1 MDLGDGKKGD
11 CTMLDAL
18 IPAIDAI
25 QSAAESNASFNEV
38 YFSHSLIIICILYS
52 ISNTNTCEDHQSG

>member
-1 MDLGDGKKGD
+1 MELGDGKKGD

-25 QSAAESNASFNEV
+25 QAAAEANASFTDV
-38 YFSHSLIIICILYS
+38 S
-52 ISNTNTCEDHQSG
+52 